1 MPTSLISCVSLP
13 NATRFSVPIYDFS
26 NEHEELQGR
35 ATEHYFVCCGKGVCG
50 GCVHSC
56 IQSGN
61 DDKCPFCNSEG
72 GKTDEEQVEQIMKR
86 VDANDPASIYL
97 LARYYY
103 YGGLNG
109 VQQDHA
115 KAMELFTKSAELGF
129 SKAHNNLGKVYYEG
143 GDITKA
149 NCYGRTR
156 CGQIKHW

>member
-1 MPTSLISCVSLP
+1 MPVKLISCALLP
-13 NATRFSVPIYDFS
+13 PATVTVVPIHDFAIA
-26 NEHEELQGR
+26 NEELEGK

-50 GCVHSC
+50 GCIHSC
-56 IQSGN
+56 RESGN
-61 DDKCPFCNSEG
+61 DHKCPFCNSEG

-115 KAMELFTKSAELGF
+115 KAMELFTK
-129 SKAHNNLGKVYYEG
+129 
-143 GDITKA
+143 
-149 NCYGRTR
+149 
-156 CGQIKHW
+156 